1 MLRKRF
7 GKVWERLNQGKR
19 ELKGLMG
26 KIRKE
31 RKKKRWNKNSPRLWR
46 VKMGAQANKHR
57 TEKQSPEFKIKMS
70 SEGGMN
76 FF

>member
-31 RKKKRWNKNSPRLWR
+31 EEEEEERRKDGIRTRQGFGELKKFIECKT
-46 VKMGAQANKHR
+46 V
-57 TEKQSPEFKIKMS
+57 KIKHC
-70 SEGGMN
+70 EV
-76 FF
+76 

>member
-26 KIRKE
+26 KIQKERRRRKE
-31 RKKKRWNKNSPRLWR
+31 GIRTRRVNK
-46 VKMGAQANKHR
+46 
-57 TEKQSPEFKIKMS
+57 
-70 SEGGMN
+70 
-76 FF
+76 

>member
-26 KIRKE
+26 KIRKKEE
-31 RKKKRWNKNSPRLWR
+31 RKTKQFLDSS
-46 VKMGAQANKHR
+46 QTIEANKKWL
-57 TEKQSPEFKIKMS
+57 KQMKSK
-70 SEGGMN
+70 
-76 FF
+76 